1 MMYTMQILFPYALRI
16 FIMFRFTTT
25 ITLAILYLSAP
36 SLSRPIPRT
45 EKGELSKISPY
56 PSSNQKTNASLVNIG
71 IQLIPGL
78 DIGVNVGRG
87 DNIVDVNL
95 KSMHLPSIPCTNTQK
110 SIATAGVELPLIDR
124 NMKIKRVDPPTL
136 PNTAG
141 PVIAIDLSIPSLSS
155 TSPPTSTSTSDF
167 VGSITAKDSSI
178 PKSSIASK
186 STSANIYSRRLH
198 THHRTLATDPPPTII
213 IETIPI
219 STNRPKI
226 KHTHHRLTKT
236 SQAIQYTSV
245 HPHPLPAQTLFKRL
259 ETTKSLTINSHT
271 AKSMVTS
278 ISPSQTRFPIVPV
291 DSIS

>member
-1 MMYTMQILFPYALRI
+1 
-16 FIMFRFTTT
+16 MFRFTTT
-25 ITLAILYLSAP
+25 ITLAILYLSEP

-45 EKGELSKISPY
+45 EKGE
-56 PSSNQKTNASLVNIG
+56 LVNIG

-78 DIGVNVGRG
+78 DIGVHVGRG

-95 KSMHLPSIPCTNTQK
+95 KSMHLPSISCTNTQK

-291 DSIS
+291 DSMSRGKTTLGDKGFRKLIDWEGYLASARRDFISSCG